1 MTLRSHAILAGALA
15 LVLTAGVAGA
25 PSTSAGVDLE
35 VDADTL
41 TELLATMV
49 PGSIALDLTAE
60 NRVTLRIEDLKVTGF
75 DPAAEGGGHVL
86 ASLRLVSPEMGLTV
100 PLKPHLS
107 LHLSE
112 KDGRSIC
119 NLRFEKV
126 VLPIPL
132 SGPIDVAGML
142 PAIPV
147 PADQINQIE
156 TARGFFNVR
165 IRLVETRVGSSAL
178 HFGFDVDV
186 SPVGAAR
193 P

>member
-1 MTLRSHAILAGALA
+1 MTLRSYLAVAGV
-15 LVLTAGVAGA
+15 LVLTAGLAGA
-25 PSTSAGVDLE
+25 PDASAGVDLE
-35 VDADTL
+35 VDATTL
-41 TELLATMV
+41 TELLAIMV
-49 PGSIALDLTAE
+49 PASVALDLTPE

-75 DPAAEGGGHVL
+75 DPAAGNGGHVL
-86 ASLRLVSPEMGLTV
+86 TSVRLESPEIGLTV
-100 PLKPHLS
+100 PLKPRLS

-119 NLRFEKV
+119 NLRFEEV

-132 SGPIDVAGML
+132 SGPIDIAGLL

-147 PADQINQIE
+147 PADELNTVE
-156 TARGFFNVR
+156 TARGLFHVR
-165 IRLVETRVGSSAL
+165 TRLVETRVGSSAL
-178 HFGFDVDV
+178 HFGFDIDV